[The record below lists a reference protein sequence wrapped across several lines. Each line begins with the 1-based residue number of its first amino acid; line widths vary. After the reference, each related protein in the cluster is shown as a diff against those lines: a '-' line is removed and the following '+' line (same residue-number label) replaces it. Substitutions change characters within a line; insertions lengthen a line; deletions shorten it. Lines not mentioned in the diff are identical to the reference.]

1 MKTVKTIIVTGQ
13 SGAGKSLAVDFL
25 EELGYFC
32 IDNLPPELIL
42 KFNDLIVQTRGRLEK
57 SAMVCDIRSG
67 EVSKLE
73 KALEEL
79 RKNGVDFEILYL
91 GASDE
96 VLVKRYKETRRTHP
110 LSGKGNLVEGIQKER
125 KIFEKIKESATYD
138 IDTSNL
144 NSSQLKAL
152 INKFFSESGEE
163 EAIAVSVNS
172 FGFKYGIPL
181 DSDLVFDVRFLPN
194 PFYIPALKHHTG
206 LDDDVFDYV
215 MGFEETTVFLNKLLD
230 LVEYLVPLYT
240 EEGKSQ
246 LVISI
251 GCTGGHHRSVA
262 IAEKLGER
270 LKEKGNNVFMSH
282 RDIQKGV

>member
-1 MKTVKTIIVTGQ
+1 MKRVIVTGQ

-32 IDNLPPELIL
+32 VDNLPPELIL
-42 KFNDLIVQTRGRLEK
+42 KFNDLIGQTGGRLEK

-67 EVSKLE
+67 EVKGLE
-73 KALEEL
+73 DAIEEL
-79 RKNGVDFEILYL
+79 EAAGTAVEILYL

-125 KIFEKIKESATYD
+125 KLFEKIKSRATYD

-144 NSSQLKAL
+144 NSTQLKSK
-152 INKFFSESGEE
+152 ISQYFSESSEGEG
-163 EAIAVSVNS
+163 ITVNVNS

-194 PFYIPALKHHTG
+194 PFYIPSMKHKTG
-206 LDDDVFDYV
+206 LDDEVFDYV
-215 MGFEETTVFLNKLLD
+215 MGFGETLEFLKKLCD
-230 LVEYLVPLYT
+230 MVEYLIPLYT
-240 EEGKSQ
+240 EEGKKQ
-246 LVISI
+246 LVISV

-262 IAEKLGER
+262 IAESLGEA
-270 LKEKGNNVFMSH
+270 LKKTGKNVYISH
-282 RDIQKGV
+282 RDIQKSV

>member
-152 INKFFSESGEE
+152 INKFF
-163 EAIAVSVNS
+163 
-172 FGFKYGIPL
+172 
-181 DSDLVFDVRFLPN
+181 
-194 PFYIPALKHHTG
+194 
-206 LDDDVFDYV
+206 
-215 MGFEETTVFLNKLLD
+215 
-230 LVEYLVPLYT
+230 
-240 EEGKSQ
+240 
-246 LVISI
+246 
-251 GCTGGHHRSVA
+251 
-262 IAEKLGER
+262 
-270 LKEKGNNVFMSH
+270 
-282 RDIQKGV
+282 

>member
-1 MKTVKTIIVTGQ
+1 M
-13 SGAGKSLAVDFL
+13 
-25 EELGYFC
+25 
-32 IDNLPPELIL
+32 
-42 KFNDLIVQTRGRLEK
+42 
-57 SAMVCDIRSG
+57 
-67 EVSKLE
+67 
-73 KALEEL
+73 
-79 RKNGVDFEILYL
+79 
-91 GASDE
+91 
-96 VLVKRYKETRRTHP
+96 
-110 LSGKGNLVEGIQKER
+110 
-125 KIFEKIKESATYD
+125 
-138 IDTSNL
+138 
-144 NSSQLKAL
+144 
-152 INKFFSESGEE
+152 
-163 EAIAVSVNS
+163 
-172 FGFKYGIPL
+172 
-181 DSDLVFDVRFLPN
+181 VFDVRFLPN